1 MGTLWQDV
9 RYGLRGIRNRPG
21 FAALAILTLGLG
33 MGATTTI
40 FSAIQNILLDPFP
53 YTDAHRVAM
62 IHIRDS
68 TSTRPG
74 GRSFFQT
81 AEFLDFQEQS
91 QAFDDVI
98 GGTGQDVLLTTGE
111 GTELYSGALVTTNTF
126 SFLGVPPVLGR
137 SLTDAD
143 GAPGAPPVFVM
154 ADKMWLSKYNR
165 DPGILGQSFVLNGV
179 ATALV
184 GIMPPRFT
192 KLAADLYRPV
202 RLDRTN
208 PEIRNLFF
216 MFQAKLKPDI
226 TLQQAAAEMNVI
238 ARRLATVYPDNY
250 PKQFTVNVVSWVDNI
265 VGEFRTTLFTL
276 AAAVG
281 LLLVI
286 ACANVANMLLARATA
301 REKEMAIRVSLGATR
316 WRLVRQLLLESGLLA
331 AGGAILGCLLAY
343 GGVKAVTALI
353 PDGMIPREAVIR
365 LNTPVLVFSVALAM
379 VTTLFFGLV
388 PALQAVR
395 REMVEPLKDAGKGAS
410 GGFRRGKLRRVLV
423 VVEVA
428 VSLLLLVGAG
438 LLIRSFVALR
448 TVDLGFNPENVLTVR
463 TPLPRDR
470 YATAAQKHQF
480 FETLLERLHAL
491 PGVVVATETTTLP
504 PYGGIGTDIEISGK
518 THTEPWRAIFQLC
531 SEGYFQTLG
540 LRLSKGRTFSAAEV
554 RDARK
559 VAVVNQTLVSRYF
572 GTEDPIGQRVTLS
585 MLKTFRD
592 GPVEDPVFEI
602 IGVTSDAKNQGIE
615 EPVSPELFVPYTIT
629 GGFER
634 GILVRT
640 QGDPEAL
647 LNGVRREIWAL
658 DRGVAMTLTGSL
670 TGYLRQFSYA
680 GPRFF
685 LLLLT
690 VFASVGL
697 VLVAIGIYSVIA
709 YTVSRQTHEIGIR
722 MALGASRTSVLGMVA
737 LMGLRLVAIGA
748 AIGLLL
754 SFAATRVLAAQLS
767 NISRFDPLTLATVVG
782 LVAVVG
788 LAACYVPARRAMRLD
803 PIAAL
808 REG

>member
-1 MGTLWQDV
+1 
-9 RYGLRGIRNRPG
+9 
-21 FAALAILTLGLG
+21 

-62 IHIRDS
+62 IHIRDA
-68 TSTRPG
+68 TSPRPG

-111 GTELYSGALVTTNTF
+111 GTELFSGALVTTNTF

-137 SLTDAD
+137 GLTDAD
-143 GAPGAPPVFVM
+143 AAPGAPPVFVM
-154 ADKMWLSKYNR
+154 ADKMWLSKHNR
-165 DPGILGQSFVLNGV
+165 DPGVLGQVYVLNGV
-179 ATALV
+179 ATTLV

-192 KLAADLYRPV
+192 KLAADLYQPV
-202 RLDRTN
+202 RLDRGN

-316 WRLVRQLLLESGLLA
+316 WRLVRQMLLESGLLA
-331 AGGAILGCLLAY
+331 AGGALLGCVLAY
-343 GGVKAVTALI
+343 GGTKAVTALI

-365 LNTPVLVFSVALAM
+365 LNMPVLVFCVALAM

-395 REMVEPLKDAGKGAS
+395 REMVEPLKDSGKGAS

-428 VSLLLLVGAG
+428 VSLVLLVGAG

-448 TVDLGFNPENVLTVR
+448 TVDLGFNPDNVLTVR

-470 YATAAQKHQF
+470 YTTAAQKHQF
-480 FETLLERLHAL
+480 FGTLLERLHAL

-518 THTEPWRAIFQLC
+518 THAEPWRAIFQLC

-559 VAVVNQTLVSRYF
+559 VAVVNQTLVSRFF

-585 MLKTFRD
+585 MLKNFRD

-647 LNGVRREIWAL
+647 LNSVRREIWAV
-658 DRGVAMTLTGSL
+658 DRGVAMTLTGTL

-722 MALGASRTSVLGMVA
+722 MALGASRTSVLRMVA
-737 LMGLRLVAIGA
+737 LMGLKLVAIGA
-748 AIGLLL
+748 IIGLLS
-754 SFAATRVLAAQLS
+754 SFAATSVLATQLT

-782 LVAVVG
+782 VVVVVG

-803 PIAAL
+803 PNAAL